1 MKRGENV
8 ELEELRKIEH
18 LSASSIS
25 DYIDCGLLYK
35 FGRIDK
41 IQPEFKPDALEFG
54 SAVHLALADFHME
67 KMRGRLP
74 SVKELHQSFEHHWRK
89 LTDGRDDIKFAEG
102 NNPDV
107 MLLQGQELLTAY
119 YNKSSWREYECIGI
133 EEPFCFTIPGCPLP
147 IIGSIDLMEKDQSGT
162 IIINDFKTSARAYSN
177 DEVDRNFQLTLYQMA
192 VRANG
197 YGYSDILLRFDCLIK
212 TKQPKF
218 ESYYTTRSI
227 ADETRA
233 RKKIVEVSKGIS
245 RGIFIPNDSPSNYKC
260 KNCSFKKNCDAWF
273 MEAAA

>member
-1 MKRGENV
+1 M
-8 ELEELRKIEH
+8 ELQELRKTEH
-18 LSASSIS
+18 LSASSIN

-41 IQPEFKPDALEFG
+41 IRPESKPDALEFG
-54 SAVHLALADFHME
+54 SAIHLALADFHTE
-67 KMRGRLP
+67 KMRGKLP

-89 LTDGRDDIKFAEG
+89 LTNERDDIIYAEG
-102 NNPDV
+102 NNPDI

-133 EEPFCFTIPGCPLP
+133 EESFSFIIEGCPFP
-147 IIGSIDLMEKDQSGT
+147 IIGAMDLMEKDHSGT

-192 VRANG
+192 ARAIG
-197 YGYSDILLRFDCLIK
+197 YEDSDILLRFDCLIK

-218 ESYYTTRSI
+218 ESYYTTRNVS
-227 ADETRA
+227 DEIRA
-233 RKKIVEVSKGIS
+233 RKKIVEVAKGIS
-245 RGIFIPNDSPSNYKC
+245 RGIFIPNDSPSNFKC
-260 KNCSFKKNCDAWF
+260 KKCTFKKNCDAWF
-273 MEAAA
+273 MEEAA